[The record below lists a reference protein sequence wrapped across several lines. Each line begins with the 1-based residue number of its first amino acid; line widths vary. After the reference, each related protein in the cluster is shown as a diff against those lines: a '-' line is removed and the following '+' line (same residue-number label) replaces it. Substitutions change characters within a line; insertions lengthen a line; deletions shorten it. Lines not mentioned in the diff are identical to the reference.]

1 MQSVIQFGIA
11 AKNGEIAAQALKIL
25 RGLAPLAA
33 RAAAKQMKQN
43 NLACEEVSEAEMEET
58 EKADW
63 SDVSSIMYL
72 AEVKGVEEAEKML
85 EKYGECYA
93 ALKRLGASGELLQKF
108 TAKAKEFYLYFDEYV
123 NCMHL
128 WSVCFRTNLCV
139 LVFSNSFF

>member
-1 MQSVIQFGIA
+1 M
-11 AKNGEIAAQALKIL
+11 
-25 RGLAPLAA
+25 
-33 RAAAKQMKQN
+33 
-43 NLACEEVSEAEMEET
+43 ACEEVSEEGEGEDM

-63 SDVSSIMYL
+63 SDVSTIMYL
-72 AEVKGVEEAEKML
+72 AELKGAKEVEEMLEKAGRSSL

-128 WSVCFRTNLCV
+128 
-139 LVFSNSFF
+139 

>member
-1 MQSVIQFGIA
+1 MQAVIQFGIA

-25 RGLAPLAA
+25 QGLAPLAA
-33 RAAAKQMKQN
+33 RAAAKRMKHCN
-43 NLACEEVSEAEMEET
+43 MACEEVSEEGEGEDM

-63 SDVSSIMYL
+63 SDVSTIMYL
-72 AEVKGVEEAEKML
+72 AELKGAKEVEEMLEKAGRSSL

-128 WSVCFRTNLCV
+128 
-139 LVFSNSFF
+139 